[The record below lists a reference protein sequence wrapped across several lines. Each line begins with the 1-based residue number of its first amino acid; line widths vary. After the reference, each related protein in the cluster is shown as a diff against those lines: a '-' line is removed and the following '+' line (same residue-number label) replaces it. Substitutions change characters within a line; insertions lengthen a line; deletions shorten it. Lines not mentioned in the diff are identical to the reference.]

1 VTVYSVYEP
10 ASDDDDVAAR
20 AEKIAFVKDGFS
32 WPAFLVP
39 VLWLL
44 YQRMWIELAAFLV
57 IIGGLQWALGGSVEG
72 LELAGWITLAITV
85 LFGFEANDLRGAM
98 LQRRGFRFTG
108 VAAGRDRTQAERSFF
123 TAWLPEQ
130 ARTPRPIAP
139 PQKASAS
146 RGSAR
151 SSRRGG
157 DDVIGLFP
165 QG

>member
-10 ASDDDDVAAR
+10 ARDDDDVAAR

-44 YQRMWIELAAFLV
+44 YQRMWIELAVFLV
-57 IIGGLQWALGGSVEG
+57 VIGGLQWALGGSVQG

-98 LQRRGFRFTG
+98 LQRRGFRFSG
-108 VAAGRDRTQAERSFF
+108 VVSGRDRTQAERSFF

-130 ARTPRPIAP
+130 ARAARPIAP
-139 PQKASAS
+139 PQKASAP
-146 RGSAR
+146 RGRAAPP
-151 SSRRGG
+151 RGG